1 MNFAKFVR
9 IPFFIE
15 HLRATASVALAGQET
30 HNILQIRINH
40 FFKNSFFPST
50 IKEWDEF
57 DLEIYDQIHV

>member
-1 MNFAKFVR
+1 M
-9 IPFFIE
+9 E

-50 IKEWDEF
+50 IKEWDGF